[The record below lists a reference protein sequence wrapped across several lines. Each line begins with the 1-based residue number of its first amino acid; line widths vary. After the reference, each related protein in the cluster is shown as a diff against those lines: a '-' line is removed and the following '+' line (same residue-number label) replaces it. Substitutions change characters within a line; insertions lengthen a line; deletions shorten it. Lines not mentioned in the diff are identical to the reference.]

1 MFLIIHAGHLN
12 LAHYNFA
19 VTPQL
24 RLMRFMLN
32 INKLYCFLL
41 FMKDA
46 ESYFSPKRSKKM
58 INRSFSLLSFFG

>member
-32 INKLYCFLL
+32 IMHLMPNFVYSTAMACTL
-41 FMKDA
+41 
-46 ESYFSPKRSKKM
+46 
-58 INRSFSLLSFFG
+58 SLPARLQSG